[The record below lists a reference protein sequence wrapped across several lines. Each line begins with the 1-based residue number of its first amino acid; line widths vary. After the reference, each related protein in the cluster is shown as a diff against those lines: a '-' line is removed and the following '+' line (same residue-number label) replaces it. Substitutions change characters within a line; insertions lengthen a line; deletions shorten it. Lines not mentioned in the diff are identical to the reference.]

1 MTKKCIICRQTAY
14 YQIKDSADYYCRDCA
29 EENFSDVEMLVTV
42 EEEAQRLKK
51 AIDERLDEDVEEI
64 EKKEENIA
72 PENEKP
78 RKRSKKSKDDSD
90 DKTDDDKIED

>member
-42 EEEAQRLKK
+42 EEEAQRLKQ
-51 AIDERLDEDVEEI
+51 AVDERLGEDAEET
-64 EKKEENIA
+64 EKKEEIA
-72 PENEKP
+72 PERKNASESEKP
-78 RKRSKKSKDDSD
+78 SCATVPGIHDLWGFS
-90 DKTDDDKIED
+90 

>member
-51 AIDERLDEDVEEI
+51 AIDEHLGEDAEET
-64 EKKEENIA
+64 EKKEETA
-72 PENEKP
+72 PESEKP
-78 RKRSKKSKDDSD
+78 RKRSKKSKNDSD